1 MYVSRFLSIHKIYD
15 LYTILSTYEIFYF
28 TYTPT
33 YQQHVDNFIPYL
45 FKTNIWNIPDFIL
58 I

>member
-45 FKTNIWNIPDFIL
+45 FKTNI
-58 I
+58 